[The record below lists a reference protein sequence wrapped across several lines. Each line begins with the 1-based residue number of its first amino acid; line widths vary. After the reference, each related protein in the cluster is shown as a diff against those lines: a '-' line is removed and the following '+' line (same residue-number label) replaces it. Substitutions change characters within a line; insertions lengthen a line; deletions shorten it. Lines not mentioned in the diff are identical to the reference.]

1 MESNLWSDPL
11 QTVGIFTPASR
22 AGEDN
27 WSMNK
32 ERDLLPWILGGLS
45 AATIAVAFAAVS
57 THRDATAL
65 PPTLAPTPVVAVQ
78 PAARPPA
85 PAMPA
90 PSTAQAPPPGAEPAS
105 APTLAPGPAQTAA
118 EPEVQPGQI
127 WECITKGVKTYSNN
141 PCGEKSTLL
150 DVSPINTMPATPVI
164 HYARAYGS
172 QPRYAPAYADQSAS
186 ADDEQDSED
195 YGTEAGGNS
204 YTIIQGGLVAH
215 RRSEHSHRPP
225 HHNPGYKPVNNSGNS
240 SPGNNSGHNSAPV
253 RRN

>member
-1 MESNLWSDPL
+1 
-11 QTVGIFTPASR
+11 
-22 AGEDN
+22 
-27 WSMNK
+27 MNK

-57 THRDATAL
+57 THRDVTAL
-65 PPTLAPTPVVAVQ
+65 SPPLAPTPVVAAQ
-78 PAARPPA
+78 PAVPPPISA

-90 PSTAQAPPPGAEPAS
+90 ASTSPVAAPSAEPDS
-105 APTLAPGPAQTAA
+105 APMPAAPDAQTAA
-118 EPEVQPGQI
+118 QPQVQPGQI

-172 QPRYAPAYADQSAS
+172 DPRYAPGYADQGAP
-186 ADDEQDSED
+186 ADDEQYSED
-195 YGTEAGGNS
+195 YGAEAGGNS
-204 YTIIQGGLVAH
+204 YTVIQGAGFVA
-215 RRSEHSHRPP
+215 RRRPEHSHRPP
-225 HHNPGYKPVNNSGNS
+225 HHDPGYKPGNNSQNGSGNNSGNS
-240 SPGNNSGHNSAPV
+240 RPGNNSGHNSAPV

>member
-1 MESNLWSDPL
+1 
-11 QTVGIFTPASR
+11 
-22 AGEDN
+22 
-27 WSMNK
+27 MNK

-45 AATIAVAFAAVS
+45 AAAIAVAFAAVS
-57 THRDATAL
+57 THRGVTAL
-65 PPTLAPTPVVAVQ
+65 SPTLAPMPTVEAQNSV
-78 PAARPPA
+78 RPPVSA

-90 PSTAQAPPPGAEPAS
+90 PSTSQAPPPDAKPDS
-105 APTLAPGPAQTAA
+105 APMLAPDPAQTAA

-164 HYARAYGS
+164 HYARSYGS
-172 QPRYAPAYADQSAS
+172 EPRYAPAYADQSAS
-186 ADDEQDSED
+186 TDDEQDSED

-204 YTIIQGGLVAH
+204 YTIIQGTGFVAR
-215 RRSEHSHRPP
+215 RRSEHSHRPSP
-225 HHNPGYKPVNNSGNS
+225 HHNPGYKPGNNSGS
-240 SPGNNSGHNSAPV
+240 APGNNSGHNSGPV

>member
-1 MESNLWSDPL
+1 MK
-11 QTVGIFTPASR
+11 
-22 AGEDN
+22 
-27 WSMNK
+27 K

-57 THRDATAL
+57 THRDV
-65 PPTLAPTPVVAVQ
+65 PTLSPAPVVAAQ
-78 PAARPPA
+78 PAAAQSAVPPMPA

-90 PSTAQAPPPGAEPAS
+90 PSTSQAPPPSAEPEP
-105 APTLAPGPAQTAA
+105 APMPAPPQAQTAA

-172 QPRYAPAYADQSAS
+172 EPRYAPGYADQGAS

-195 YGTEAGGNS
+195 YGSEAGGNS
-204 YTIIQGGLVAH
+204 YTIIQGAGFIA
-215 RRSEHSHRPP
+215 RRRPEHSHRPP
-225 HHNPGYKPVNNSGNS
+225 HHNPAYKPGNNSGNS
-240 SPGNNSGHNSAPV
+240 SGNNSGHSSGPV

>member
-1 MESNLWSDPL
+1 MK
-11 QTVGIFTPASR
+11 
-22 AGEDN
+22 
-27 WSMNK
+27 K

-57 THRDATAL
+57 THRDVPTL
-65 PPTLAPTPVVAVQ
+65 SQTLAPTSVVAAQ
-78 PAARPPA
+78 PAAAQPAVPPMPA

-90 PSTAQAPPPGAEPAS
+90 PSTSQVPPPSAEPEP
-105 APTLAPGPAQTAA
+105 APMPAPQAQTAA

-172 QPRYAPAYADQSAS
+172 EPRYAPGYADQGAA

-195 YGTEAGGNS
+195 YGAEAGGNS
-204 YTIIQGGLVAH
+204 YTIIQGAGFIA
-215 RRSEHSHRPP
+215 RRRPEHSHRPP
-225 HHNPGYKPVNNSGNS
+225 HHNPAYKPGNNSGNS
-240 SPGNNSGHNSAPV
+240 SGNNSGHSSGPV